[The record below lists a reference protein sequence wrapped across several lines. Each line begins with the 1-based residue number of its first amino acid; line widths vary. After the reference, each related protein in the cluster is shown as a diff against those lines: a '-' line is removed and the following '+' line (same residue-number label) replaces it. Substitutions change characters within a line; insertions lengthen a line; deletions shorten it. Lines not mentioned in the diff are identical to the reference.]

1 MPIYAKFMK
10 ELLSKKRDWKESE
23 TVVLT
28 KECSAIIQKNLLEK
42 LQDPGSFLIPCAI
55 GDTMIQRALYNLGAS
70 INLMP
75 LSLMK
80 KLQIDEVKSTHIFLQ
95 LGDHSI
101 KYPLGVVE
109 DLLVKVGDFIFPAD
123 FVILDMEEDK
133 NASIILGRPFLATAR
148 ALTNVEKGELVLR
161 VNEEE
166 IVLNV
171 FEALQY
177 PNDSERC
184 MRVDMIEPLIKEAFE
199 VEKLDDVL
207 EPPSE
212 DTLLEIDDS
221 TPHKEKSHTAITQ
234 EGAPKLE
241 LKPLPP
247 SLKYAFLGEQDIY
260 PVIINSSLKHEEE
273 KALIQVLW
281 SHKLLLDKPLVI

>member
-109 DLLVKVGDFIFPAD
+109 DLLVKVGHFIFPAD